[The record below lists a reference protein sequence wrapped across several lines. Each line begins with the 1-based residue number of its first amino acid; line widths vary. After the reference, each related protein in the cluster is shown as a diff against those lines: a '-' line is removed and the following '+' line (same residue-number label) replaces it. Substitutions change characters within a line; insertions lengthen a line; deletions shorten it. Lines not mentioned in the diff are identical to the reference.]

1 MGNKDLNYEFFHKE
15 LVDIARDFAE
25 SYYKENHFISDV
37 KCLEL
42 AAKLTDVSE
51 EHKTRT
57 QNLIYTQML
66 GRIESAYLYGMQYA
80 ILHEIDSTKPTHES
94 QLGQYQKDK
103 DFAFIF
109 KFGDNDFGNYFE
121 HAAKLYCD
129 AYNSLL
135 GTINTYTE
143 YSPESVKSYIQ
154 NVDNLEKREVIIES
168 LKIGIASYNFQS
180 NINTYNLEGMSFEK
194 SMQDTNRYVN
204 EYFDFE
210 GDMQLWDKDENGE
223 YFVSGHEPRLVV
235 GTRSEVEESLKTH
248 GTPDEKESIP
258 REFPYW
264 CNGEALIVYMKNGFL
279 SYIIR

>member
-1 MGNKDLNYEFFHKE
+1 MENKDLNYEYFHKE

-25 SYYKENHFISDV
+25 SFYRENHFISDV

-42 AAKLTDVSE
+42 AEKFTDVSE

-66 GRIESAYLYGMQYA
+66 ERIESAYLYGMQYA
-80 ILHEIDSTKPTHES
+80 VSHEIGSTKPTHES
-94 QLGQYQKDK
+94 QLCQYQKDK
-103 DFAFIF
+103 DFAFVF

-135 GTINTYTE
+135 RTINTYTE
-143 YSPESVKSYIQ
+143 YAPESVKSYIRDI
-154 NVDNLEKREVIIES
+154 DNLEKREVIIES
-168 LKIGIASYNFQS
+168 LKIGIASYSFQS
-180 NINTYNLEGMSFEK
+180 DIDTYHPEEMSFKK
-194 SMQDTNRYVN
+194 SMSNTNNYAN

-210 GDMQLWDKDENGE
+210 GDIQLWDKYENGE
-223 YFVSGHEPRLVV
+223 YYVSGFEPRLVI
-235 GTRSEVEESLKTH
+235 GTRAEVEESLKTY
-248 GTPDEKESIP
+248 GTPDEEESMP

-279 SYIIR
+279 SYVTR